1 MDVFSHAA
9 TFEIEYDDGDSDRM
23 GQNCF
28 RTFVPFKVGEEIEF
42 KSASTSDIWHPGK
55 IMSVKEE
62 GQYAIQDTTGKVF
75 ENVSSAA
82 MRRLGGSTHEF
93 NVGFEV
99 LARFNGG
106 GEWFP
111 GKVVRENNDGTYE
124 IQYDDGDY
132 ESNVSHKL
140 IQLRK

>member
-1 MDVFSHAA
+1 MDVFPHKA

-42 KSASTSDIWHPGK
+42 KSASDIWHPGK
-55 IMSVKEE
+55 IMREKEE
-62 GQYAIQDTTGKVF
+62 ETYDIQDTTGKVF

-82 MRRLGGSTHEF
+82 MRRSGGSTLEF

-106 GEWFP
+106 GEWFA
-111 GKVVRENNDGTYE
+111 GKIVRENDDGTYE

-132 ESNVSHKL
+132 ESDVSHKL
-140 IQLRK
+140 IRLRK

>member
-1 MDVFSHAA
+1 MDVFSHTA

-23 GQNCF
+23 GQDCF

-62 GQYAIQDTTGKVF
+62 GQYEIQDTTGKVF
-75 ENVSSAA
+75 EDVSSAV
-82 MRRLGGSTHEF
+82 MRRWSTHEGTF
-93 NVGFEV
+93 NVGVQV

-106 GEWFP
+106 DEWFA
-111 GKVVRENNDGTYE
+111 GKIVREKNDGTYE
-124 IQYDDGDY
+124 IRYDDGDY
-132 ESNVSHKL
+132 ESDVSHKL
-140 IQLRK
+140 IRLRK